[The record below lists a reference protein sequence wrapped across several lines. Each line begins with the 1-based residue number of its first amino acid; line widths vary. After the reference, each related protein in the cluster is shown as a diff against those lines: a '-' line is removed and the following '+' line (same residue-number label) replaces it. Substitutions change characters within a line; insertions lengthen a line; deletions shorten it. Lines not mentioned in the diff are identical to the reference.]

1 MSLLNCDCRS
11 NCVAVSVVFSII
23 VGIVT
28 AFLTFAGSV
37 AVTTTFAAAAIIVAV
52 AYLAV
57 LFIAAALMRDSYST
71 ECTCTALNVLLF
83 NIIAT
88 FIVALVLLN
97 FAFAAT
103 SIIGAIVTGLLLLFL
118 TGTIT
123 ASACLIRCITRCN
136 N

>member
-1 MSLLNCDCRS
+1 MSLLNCNCRS
-11 NCVAVSVVFSII
+11 NCVAVSIIFSVV

-28 AFLTFAGSV
+28 AFLTFAGLV
-37 AVTTTFAAAAIIVAV
+37 AVATPFAVAAAIVAV

-57 LFIAAALMRDSYST
+57 LFVVASLMRDSYST

-136 N
+136 S